1 MKILGLSGSVRSDS
15 SNARLLGLAQTI
27 VETGEWSFFDIA
39 SLPYFDPDHQY
50 SENTPQ
56 TVRSLRALAA
66 EADRV
71 FICTPEYAHAM
82 PGILK
87 NALEWMF
94 HVGTQKKRVACVVG
108 SSQGE
113 HTRDQLLEVLRT
125 MDFEIRPEA
134 IFLLKGLRA
143 KISEDGTFKKEQ
155 DLKDF
160 RKFCENWL
168 L

>member
-15 SNARLLGLAQTI
+15 SNARLLILAQTLL
-27 VETGEWSFFDIA
+27 EAGEWSRFDIT

-50 SENTPQ
+50 SDKTPQ
-56 TVRSLRALAA
+56 SVHSLRALAA
-66 EADRV
+66 EADRI

-94 HVGTQKKRVACVVG
+94 HEGTQKKRVACVVG

-113 HTRDQLLEVLRT
+113 HIKDQLLEVLQT
-125 MDFEIRPEA
+125 MDFEINPEA

-143 KISEDGTFKKEQ
+143 KLAGDGTFRNEQ
-155 DLKDF
+155 DTKVF
-160 RKFCENWL
+160 RKFCKDWL